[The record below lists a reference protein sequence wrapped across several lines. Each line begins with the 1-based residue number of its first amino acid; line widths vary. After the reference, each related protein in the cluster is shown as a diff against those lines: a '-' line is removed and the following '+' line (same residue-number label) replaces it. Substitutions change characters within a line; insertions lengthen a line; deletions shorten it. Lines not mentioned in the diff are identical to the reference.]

1 MYLCLFM
8 YFTQIRMKFSLI
20 VMYMC
25 RQYLYEVHMT
35 L

>member
-1 MYLCLFM
+1 MYV
-8 YFTQIRMKFSLI
+8 YTQIQIKFNLI

-25 RQYLYEVHMT
+25 RQYLYEVQMT